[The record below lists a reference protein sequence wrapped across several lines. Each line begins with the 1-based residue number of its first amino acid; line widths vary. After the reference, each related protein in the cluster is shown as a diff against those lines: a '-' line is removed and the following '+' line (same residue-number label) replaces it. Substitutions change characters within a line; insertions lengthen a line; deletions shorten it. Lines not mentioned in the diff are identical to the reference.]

1 MFGLSLGAKSPQ
13 PRYPWVDYAK
23 GIAILLVVYRHM
35 LGGYED
41 AGIEIADYLTLAQ
54 QSVYNFRMPLFFILS
69 GIFVRKSMAR
79 RSTKEFVIYKLNTI
93 MYPYLIWAT
102 VQLSFQLLF
111 SQQANHPKQLSDFI
125 YILYAPRS
133 LDQFWFLYTI
143 FNITII
149 YALLHTYAQLKP
161 IGQLVVAAIF
171 YYLSTL
177 AAVQTISLLQ
187 DTLQF
192 YLYFALGSYG
202 ADALLN
208 EEKRSFFS
216 SLWLFAGLLPLF
228 LLSQWYWVQHQ
239 ALQVTQPLLFA
250 AIAIVGSAFTLSVSF
265 ILGKAQVFGF
275 LKIIGKHSLYIYI
288 LHVLAMG
295 FVRVLLLN
303 ILSIK
308 HPMILLPI
316 SMAAGVVLPILFYRI
331 SLQQGLW
338 FLFSFRKPKPA
349 PIRQALT

>member
-1 MFGLSLGAKSPQ
+1 MFGLSFGPQQLKQQ

-41 AGIEIADYLTLAQ
+41 AGIVINDYLTLAQ

-79 RSTKEFVIYKLNTI
+79 RSTQQFVIYKLNTI
-93 MYPYLIWAT
+93 MYPYLVWVTI
-102 VQLSFQLLF
+102 QLSVQVLF
-111 SQQANHPKQLSDFI
+111 SQHTNHPKQLSDFI
-125 YILYAPRS
+125 YIVYAPRS

-143 FNITII
+143 FNITIV

-161 IGQLVVAAIF
+161 VGQLVVAAVF

-177 AAVQTISLLQ
+177 AVVQTISLLQ

-192 YLYFALGSYG
+192 YLYFALGSFS
-202 ADALLN
+202 ADALLDDK
-208 EEKRSFFS
+208 KRPFFS
-216 SLWLFAGLLPLF
+216 SPWLLTGLLPLF

-239 ALQVTQPLLFA
+239 DLRAAQPLLFA

-265 ILGKAQVFGF
+265 VLGKAQVAGF

-288 LHVLAMG
+288 LHVLAIG
-295 FVRVLLLN
+295 FTRMVLLS
-303 ILSIK
+303 ILGITNAAV
-308 HPMILLPI
+308 LLPL
-316 SMAAGVVLPILFYRI
+316 SMVAGVMFPIIFYQA
-331 SLQQGLW
+331 SLRYGLW
-338 FLFSFRKPKPA
+338 FLFSFKKPKA
-349 PIRQALT
+349 AVRL